1 MPRRRRRA
9 RKGRRKTVAKYVPRT
24 PSSNVVSL
32 KFRWVGDLTTNVGG
46 LMTGTINPNS
56 LTRFWHDSAGNYES
70 LLEVQNAINLFDLYR
85 VRAVKIEATPKFAQ
99 SEYLKLAG
107 GDNVL
112 APNPNSVMCYD
123 VDNTGRLANFN
134 AMVTRDQKHQFSVFR
149 KLKHYQP
156 IAKAKQSAAGSAT
169 FSMAG
174 GWNNL
179 QSESDNL
186 QGIIDFQSDETF
198 KINGAPTTTY
208 QNGPLMNMVV
218 TAYVQFK
225 FRQ

>member
-1 MPRRRRRA
+1 MPRRRKRPRR
-9 RKGRRKTVAKYVPRT
+9 RKGRKLAKYVPRA
-24 PSSNVVSL
+24 PQSNVVSL
-32 KFRWVGDLTTNVGG
+32 KFRWVGDLSTGVGG

-56 LTRFWHDSAGNYES
+56 LTRFWHDETGNYES

-85 VRAVKIEATPKFAQ
+85 VRAVKIEATPKFSQ
-99 SEYLKLAG
+99 SEYIKATS

-112 APNPNSVMCYD
+112 TPNPNSVMVYD

-186 QGIIDFQSDETF
+186 QGIIDFQSNETF
-198 KINGAPTTTY
+198 KIDGTPTATY
-208 QNGPLMNMVV
+208 SGPLMNMVV